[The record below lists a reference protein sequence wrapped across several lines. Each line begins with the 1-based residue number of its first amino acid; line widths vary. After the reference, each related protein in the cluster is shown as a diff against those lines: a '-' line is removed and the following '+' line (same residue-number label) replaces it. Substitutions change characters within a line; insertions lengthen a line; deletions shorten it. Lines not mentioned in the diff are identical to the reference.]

1 MVKVGQLAKVSIE
14 SAPNQLLRKAGRR
27 TVTIQLRLH
36 ESIPL
41 ETAIAEINS
50 KVIIPFNIDSKDG
63 VRLEL
68 SGAADDLSKA
78 WDAVQ
83 ANVILAIAVIY
94 LLLVVLL
101 RSFAL
106 PLIILITV
114 PIAATGG
121 ILALALLNLVMDQPL
136 DMLTMLG
143 FIILTGVVVN
153 NAILMVEQ
161 TLWHFQHEGMGSV
174 DAILEAT
181 RNRIRPIFMSTLTS
195 LFGLLPLIVFPGA
208 GSELYRGIGIVIFGG
223 LLLSTVLV
231 LFFIPPLI
239 AVLMR
244 RLKPQAPIG
253 DMTEEM
259 TAPLSQTA

>member
-1 MVKVGQLAKVSIE
+1 MTIE
-14 SAPNQLLRKAGRR
+14 
-27 TVTIQLRLH
+27 LRLH

-41 ETAIAEINS
+41 ETAIATINDQ
-50 KVIIPFNIDSKDG
+50 VVAPFNIRSKNG

-68 SGAADDLSKA
+68 SGAADELSKA
-78 WDAVQ
+78 WNAMQ
-83 ANVILAIAVIY
+83 ENVILAIAVIY

-101 RSFAL
+101 KSFAL
-106 PLIILITV
+106 PLVILVTV

-121 ILALALLNLVMDQPL
+121 ILGLALLNLFMDQPL

-161 TLWHFQHEGMGSV
+161 TLWHIQHDGMASA

-181 RNRIRPIFMSTLTS
+181 SNRIRPIFMSTLTS

-208 GSELYRGIGIVIFGG
+208 GSELYRGIGIVVFGG
-223 LLLSTVLV
+223 LLLSTVLA
-231 LFFIPPLI
+231 LFFIPPLL
-239 AVLMR
+239 AVLMKR
-244 RLKPQAPIG
+244 FQPTSPMG
-253 DMTEEM
+253 DVTEEM